1 MMNFA
6 KGELILIDKPL
17 NWTSFD
23 IVKKIRKTITIKC
36 DQRGIKVGHAGTL
49 DPLATGLMIICT
61 GKLTKKILEYQEL
74 PKEYIATLIL
84 GATTPSFDL
93 ETEIDEYYSVE
104 HVNKSLVNKTIKEF
118 TGALNQIP
126 PDFSAKFIN
135 GTRAYKYA
143 RKGEKISL
151 KPSKIFIDRIEIIKF
166 DLPVLEIKV
175 VCSKGTY
182 IRSLVR
188 DIGKSLKCGAHLIKL
203 VRTAIGEFRLDQAVS
218 IEDFERKLNFL

>member
-1 MMNFA
+1 MDFI

-23 IVKKIRKTITIKC
+23 VVKKIRRTIAIKYKKP
-36 DQRGIKVGHAGTL
+36 GIKVGHTGTL

-61 GKLTKKILEYQEL
+61 GKLTKKILEYQEYY
-74 PKEYIATLIL
+74 KEYIATLKL

-93 ETEIDEYYSVE
+93 ETKIDKYYPYD
-104 HVNKSLVNKTIKEF
+104 HVNETLINKTLEKFKGEIY
-118 TGALNQIP
+118 QIP

-135 GTRAYKYA
+135 GIRAYKYA
-143 RKGEKISL
+143 RKGEKIKL
-151 KPSKIFIDRIEIIKF
+151 KPNRIFIDKIEILNF
-166 DLPVLEIKV
+166 NLPVLEIKV

-188 DIGKSLKCGAHLIKL
+188 DIGNSMNCGAHLIKL
-203 VRTAIGEFRLDQAVS
+203 VRTAVGDFSLNEATS
-218 IEDFERKLNFL
+218 IEDFERQLNFL